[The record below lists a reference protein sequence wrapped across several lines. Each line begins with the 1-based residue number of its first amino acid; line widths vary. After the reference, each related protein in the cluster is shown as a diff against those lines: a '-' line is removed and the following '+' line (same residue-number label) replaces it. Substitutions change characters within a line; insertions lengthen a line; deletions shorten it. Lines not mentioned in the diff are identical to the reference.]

1 MLADI
6 DKETVDFGP
15 NYDGSEHEPLIMPT
29 RIPNLLINGS
39 SGIAVGMATN
49 FPPHNL
55 TEVINGL
62 LALLDNTDISIDQL
76 MEFIP
81 GPDFPTSGI
90 IHGISGV
97 RDGYR
102 TGRGRV
108 VMRGKTHTENLEKG
122 NREAIIIDELPY
134 QVNKKSFI
142 EKIAELVGDKKIEGI
157 SDLRD
162 ESDKSGMRVVIEL
175 KKGEIPDVVLN
186 NLYKQTQLQD
196 NFGMNMVAL
205 IDGQPKLLNLKQI
218 LDAFIKHRREVI
230 TRRTVYELKKARER
244 GHVLEGLAVALAN
257 VDAMIKIIKAAA
269 TPPDAKKE
277 LMEKSWKSEVVEAM
291 LKKSA
296 EGLSRPD
303 GLSSD
308 FGIKSNGY
316 KLSDVQAQEILQL
329 RLQRLTGLEQEKIV
343 NEYHEIMDTI
353 IDLLDILSNSDRV
366 TTIISDE
373 LKEIKSQYGDE
384 RKSEIVTDAYDLSI
398 EDLIAPQDMVV
409 TLSNSGYIKAQVLDD
424 YRAQKRG
431 GRGKQ
436 AMTTKEDDFI
446 EQMFVA
452 NSHDNIL
459 CFSSRGQVYWLKVYE
474 VPQGSRISRG
484 KPIVN
489 LFPLMPGEKINAIL
503 AVKDFV
509 DDQYIF
515 MATAKG
521 TVKKTPLSD
530 FSNPRKSG
538 IIAIKLANGDYLV
551 GAGVTNGEQD
561 IILVSNGGKA
571 VWFDEHGVRSMGRN
585 AAGVRG
591 MKLPTDQ
598 QVLSLLIAS
607 SEEES
612 VLVAT
617 ENGFGKRTILSE
629 FRKSGRGT
637 QGVKAI
643 QVSDR
648 NGIVVAA
655 KLVGDHDEIMLIT
668 TGGVLIRTRVSEI
681 RELGRATQGVTLIN
695 LSEEEKLSGI
705 EKIVESDHLDDDQ
718 DDLPI

>member
-1 MLADI
+1 
-6 DKETVDFGP
+6 
-15 NYDGSEHEPLIMPT
+15 
-29 RIPNLLINGS
+29 
-39 SGIAVGMATN
+39 
-49 FPPHNL
+49 
-55 TEVINGL
+55 
-62 LALLDNTDISIDQL
+62 
-76 MEFIP
+76 
-81 GPDFPTSGI
+81 
-90 IHGISGV
+90 
-97 RDGYR
+97 
-102 TGRGRV
+102 
-108 VMRGKTHTENLEKG
+108 
-122 NREAIIIDELPY
+122 
-134 QVNKKSFI
+134 
-142 EKIAELVGDKKIEGI
+142 
-157 SDLRD
+157 
-162 ESDKSGMRVVIEL
+162 
-175 KKGEIPDVVLN
+175 
-186 NLYKQTQLQD
+186 
-196 NFGMNMVAL
+196 
-205 IDGQPKLLNLKQI
+205 
-218 LDAFIKHRREVI
+218 
-230 TRRTVYELKKARER
+230 
-244 GHVLEGLAVALAN
+244 
-257 VDAMIKIIKAAA
+257 
-269 TPPDAKKE
+269 
-277 LMEKSWKSEVVEAM
+277 
-291 LKKSA
+291 
-296 EGLSRPD
+296 
-303 GLSSD
+303 
-308 FGIKSNGY
+308 
-316 KLSDVQAQEILQL
+316 
-329 RLQRLTGLEQEKIV
+329 
-343 NEYHEIMDTI
+343 
-353 IDLLDILSNSDRV
+353 
-366 TTIISDE
+366 
-373 LKEIKSQYGDE
+373 
-384 RKSEIVTDAYDLSI
+384 
-398 EDLIAPQDMVV
+398 
-409 TLSNSGYIKAQVLDD
+409 
-424 YRAQKRG
+424 
-431 GRGKQ
+431 
-436 AMTTKEDDFI
+436 
-446 EQMFVA
+446 
-452 NSHDNIL
+452 
-459 CFSSRGQVYWLKVYE
+459 
-474 VPQGSRISRG
+474 
-484 KPIVN
+484 
-489 LFPLMPGEKINAIL
+489 MPGEKINAIL

-538 IIAIKLANGDYLV
+538 IIAIKLANGDYLI

-705 EKIVESDHLDDDQ
+705 EKIVESDHLDDQ